1 MLAQLH
7 LGNYAYPKKQTKK
20 ESICSTLRHFI
31 ENRNDNS
38 FNNLTFIIDGC
49 LKNIDRLQ
57 FDKANHLLFEKKK
70 CSGSRNLSHYI
81 LSEIVSINYK

>member
-7 LGNYAYPKKQTKK
+7 VGNYAYPKKQTKK

-57 FDKANHLLFEKKK
+57 FDKANHVLFEKKNVLD
-70 CSGSRNLSHYI
+70 R
-81 LSEIVSINYK
+81 EIYLTTSYLK